1 MPTSSKSKN
10 KKTAPTSAKAF
21 AQACIK
27 NGSVWGLHG
36 PKGWL
41 TLTTHSEK
49 GDDIQVIP
57 LWTSENAID
66 IEIKDTSPH
75 VPTSIPLGSFVD
87 VWTAD
92 LANEQLLLG
101 LNIGVGDKIAIVE
114 VADLEKEFL
123 KHLPS

>member
-1 MPTSSKSKN
+1 MSTSSKN
-10 KKTAPTSAKAF
+10 KKKRTNPMSAKAF
-21 AQACIK
+21 AEACMK

-57 LWTSENAID
+57 LWSSEKAID
-66 IEIKDTSPH
+66 IEIDDTSPH

-87 VWTAD
+87 VWIAD
-92 LANEQLLLG
+92 LAYDQVLLG

-114 VADLEKEFL
+114 VADIEKEFL